1 MSYTKKILEN
11 GVRVILAPIPSTKA
25 VTVIALVGTGSNY
38 EDKRV
43 SGISH
48 FLEHLFFKGT
58 KHRPKAGDVH
68 RALDRLGAEHNAF
81 TSKELTSFWVK
92 SANKYFGE
100 SLDIVSDILLEPLFK
115 EDELEKEKGVII
127 QEISMY
133 EDLPQRKVLELW
145 DELLYPNQ
153 PAGRSIAGTKEII
166 NSITRKD
173 IMDYRNAHYTASNM
187 VVAVAGNIDE
197 NSALKKVEKIFKK
210 IPKGKKKNKVA
221 IKENQKMPVVKFL
234 KKDTDQTHLV
244 LGARAFDMFDE
255 RRYILGIL
263 TVILGGNTS
272 SRLFSEIREKLG
284 LAYYI
289 NSATEHFI
297 DAGYTMARAGIPHNS
312 LKTVA
317 KKIVK
322 IIHSFKDKEISSND
336 LKFAKDFLRGS
347 MALSLESSD
356 EVALFYG
363 EQELFYK
370 RILELEDIWKKFEVV
385 SKSDIINLSNFIFK
399 PQRVGLTAIGPQG
412 ENQKEEFLKILNE
425 V

>member
-1 MSYTKKILEN
+1 MSYIKKTLEN
-11 GVRVILAPIPSTKA
+11 GVRVVLSPMANTKA

-38 EDKRV
+38 EDKRIN
-43 SGISH
+43 GISH

-68 RALDRLGAEHNAF
+68 RALDKLGAEHNAF

-92 SANKYFGE
+92 SADKYFDE

-115 EDELEKEKGVII
+115 EEELEKEKGVIT

-133 EDLPQRKVLELW
+133 EDIPQRKVLELW

-166 NSITRKD
+166 NSINRND
-173 IMDYRNAHYTASNM
+173 IINYKNDHYTASNM

-197 NSALKKVEKIFKK
+197 DSALKKIEKIFKK
-210 IPKGKKKNKVA
+210 IPQGRKINKTV
-221 IKENQKMPVVKFL
+221 IKENQKMPVVSFL
-234 KKDTDQTHLV
+234 KKETDQTHLV
-244 LGARAFDMFDE
+244 FGARTFGMFDE
-255 RRYILGIL
+255 RKYVLGVL
-263 TVILGGNTS
+263 TVLLGGNTS
-272 SRLFSEIREKLG
+272 SKLFSEIREKLG

-289 NSATEHFI
+289 NSTTEYCM
-297 DAGYTMARAGIPHNS
+297 DAGYTIARAGIPHNS
-312 LKTVA
+312 LKTVV

-322 IIHSFKDKEISSND
+322 IINSFKNKEISLND
-336 LKFAKDFLRGS
+336 LKLAKDFLRGS

-370 RILELEDIWKKFEVV
+370 RILELEDIWKKFEAV
-385 SKSDIINLSNFIFK
+385 SKNDIINLSRVIFK
-399 PQRVGLTAIGPQG
+399 PSRIGLTTIGPQ
-412 ENQKEEFLKILNE
+412 NNKQKEEFLKILNE
-425 V
+425 I